1 MRKVVDAWW
10 YNSHNIGI
18 VKALDVDTGE
28 TLFFIGKILG
38 LNAEEDKQYILDWGE
53 KFYPNQI
60 K

>member
-1 MRKVVDAWW
+1 MRKAVDVWW
-10 YNSHNIGI
+10 YGSQNIGI

-28 TLFFIGKILG
+28 TLFFIGRIMG
-38 LNAEEDKQYILDWGE
+38 FDDKADIQHILDWGE